1 MTVTDPLKTI
11 YNKIKLNQAQ
21 YDVDRLAAKILHYRL
36 VCQKNMNI
44 LGYRPSVGEQ
54 AKFEYFPLGKGF
66 NKRLN
71 KSDKKDG
78 LSKRLKNI
86 DGKN

>member
-1 MTVTDPLKTI
+1 
-11 YNKIKLNQAQ
+11 
-21 YDVDRLAAKILHYRL
+21 
-36 VCQKNMNI
+36 MNI

>member
-36 VCQKNMNI
+36 VC
-44 LGYRPSVGEQ
+44 
-54 AKFEYFPLGKGF
+54 
-66 NKRLN
+66 
-71 KSDKKDG
+71 
-78 LSKRLKNI
+78 
-86 DGKN
+86 